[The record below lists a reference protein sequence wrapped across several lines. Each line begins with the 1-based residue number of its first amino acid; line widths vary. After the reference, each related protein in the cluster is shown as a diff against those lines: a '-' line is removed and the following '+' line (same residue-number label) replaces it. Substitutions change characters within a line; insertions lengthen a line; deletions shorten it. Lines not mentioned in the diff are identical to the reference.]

1 MEGPFP
7 SDVFEYAGTHAG
19 REGSFVSELG
29 RHPAANVD
37 VIISKFKFAR
47 LKRRVTTKLV
57 GSLELERVVKSAG
70 RGGTRAESDEGR
82 SDAP

>member
-1 MEGPFP
+1 M
-7 SDVFEYAGTHAG
+7 
-19 REGSFVSELG
+19 SELG
-29 RHPAANVD
+29 RHPPANVN

-57 GSLELERVVKSAG
+57 FGSLELERVVKSAG